1 MKNCAAI
8 KNTQLWQREKIRIG
22 KIQQH
27 ARNKQQLVNETIA
40 AQNWYL
46 KLGRRSSNF
55 LVAFLY

>member
-40 AQNWYL
+40 A
-46 KLGRRSSNF
+46 
-55 LVAFLY
+55 

>member
-8 KNTQLWQREKIRIG
+8 KETQLWQREKIRKG

-27 ARNKQQLVNETIA
+27 VGKKQQLVNEAIA
-40 AQNWYL
+40 ASNWYL

-55 LVAFLY
+55 PVAFLY